1 MSSVEL
7 CPGLQYPFLKSPSWH
22 CRSGLCGPLLL
33 TNTLL
38 LLKTEVLT
46 AVVTT
51 PSHYFCLWSPPFHS
65 PKQKDRN
72 TSSSSFLWLW
82 CGLLRKEVNVFPE
95 TVRETWLQ
103 FLVICWDLQ
112 IEDIFT
118 KQLSKQMQ
126 VFGHSWR
133 CVLGS
138 TTRSSVM
145 LAQFKINRSNKH
157 GIIQRIDPFTCL
169 RRAHASSQAV
179 STCKIPLYY
188 CY

>member
-51 PSHYFCLWSPPFHS
+51 PSHYFCLWSPPFIPQNRKTETQVHLLS
-65 PKQKDRN
+65 FGSDVDFLERKWMCSQKLSERHGF
-72 TSSSSFLWLW
+72 SFLWFAGICKL
-82 CGLLRKEVNVFPE
+82 KIF
-95 TVRETWLQ
+95 LQ
-103 FLVICWDLQ
+103 
-112 IEDIFT
+112 
-118 KQLSKQMQ
+118 S
-126 VFGHSWR
+126 SWANR
-133 CVLGS
+133 CKCLDTAGDVLGS

-145 LAQFKINRSNKH
+145 LAQFKINQSNKH